1 MMRDIRLSAQHI
13 AIITILT
20 AMMIFTLSGTA
31 FASEFDYTTYAS
43 LLGKYVHEDKKVKG
57 FTLNVVDY
65 KGLYQEKR
73 NPSSDYNRTLEQLAQ
88 FNPEVLSSKD
98 HQIAFWIN
106 AYNIGAM
113 KMILDHYP
121 VDSIRSRKIQFLK
134 NPWGIKT
141 VTIGGRQYS
150 LGEIE
155 HEILLKRFSALKA
168 HFVIVCASL
177 SCPEL
182 AKDVYSAGSLQAQL
196 SRQAAKFMND
206 PKKGY
211 TIDRVNKKVSVSRI
225 FKFDKKNFGKGVD
238 VIIPFILPFIE
249 NKEDREFLEKG
260 TYDLEFLDYDW
271 DLNSLHSGK
280 QSKK

>member
-1 MMRDIRLSAQHI
+1 MIKHIRLSAQHTV
-13 AIITILT
+13 IITILT
-20 AMMIFTLSGTA
+20 MIMMYPLSRAA

-43 LLGKYVHEDKKVKG
+43 LLKKYVQEDKKVKG

-65 KGLYQEKR
+65 EGLYQEKR

-88 FNPEVLSSKD
+88 FNPEVLSSED

-134 NPWGIKT
+134 NPWGIKI

-182 AKDVYSAGSLQAQL
+182 AKDVYTAGRLQAQL

-211 TIDRVNKKVSVSRI
+211 AIDRVNKKVSLSRI
-225 FKFDKKNFGKGVD
+225 FKFDKKNFGKGAN

-271 DLNSLHSGK
+271 DLNIFRR
-280 QSKK
+280 

>member
-1 MMRDIRLSAQHI
+1 MMRNIRLSAQHI
-13 AIITILT
+13 AIIMILT
-20 AMMIFTLSGTA
+20 MIMLYPLSGAA

-43 LLGKYVHEDKKVKG
+43 LLKKYVQEDKKVMG

-65 KGLYQEKR
+65 EGLYQEKR

-134 NPWGIKT
+134 NPWGIKI

-155 HEILLKRFSALKA
+155 HEILLKRFSALKT

-182 AKDVYSAGSLQAQL
+182 AKDVYSGGSLQAQL
-196 SRQAAKFMND
+196 FRQATKFMND

-211 TIDRVNKKVSVSRI
+211 TIDRAKKKVYVSRI
-225 FKFDKKNFGKGVD
+225 FKFDKKNFGKGAA

-249 NKEDREFLEKG
+249 KKEDREFLEKG

-271 DLNSLHSGK
+271 DLNSLK
-280 QSKK
+280 TEK

>member
-1 MMRDIRLSAQHI
+1 MMRDIILSAQHT
-13 AIITILT
+13 ATTTFLA

-43 LLGKYVHEDKKVKG
+43 LLKKYVQEDKKVKG

-65 KGLYQEKR
+65 EGLYQERR
-73 NPSSDYNRTLEQLAQ
+73 NSSSDYNRILEQLAQ
-88 FNPEVLSSKD
+88 FNPETLSSKD

-106 AYNIGAM
+106 AYNIGAV

-121 VDSIRSRKIQFLK
+121 VDSIRSRKISFLK
-134 NPWGIKT
+134 NPWGIKI

-182 AKDVYSAGSLQAQL
+182 AKDVYTAGRLQAQL
-196 SRQAAKFMND
+196 FRQAAKFMND

-211 TIDRVNKKVSVSRI
+211 AIDRAKKKVYVSRI
-225 FKFDKKNFGKGVD
+225 FKFDKKNFGKGAD
-238 VIIPFILPFIE
+238 VIIPFILPFVE

-260 TYDLEFLDYDW
+260 TYDLEFLDYEW
-271 DLNSLHSGK
+271 GLNSLHSGE